1 MQLADRVRI
10 EAPRLRE
17 RLEHVRAHPP
27 PPPTERRPRQR
38 EVPTEYDGD
47 PGLLREPDGGSEW
60 DSEPEG
66 SRPVVYRAGP
76 GLDALKLAVHR
87 PEEIAGRIHEVLFVD
102 EVQRQAFCAL
112 VEHDSLHDAIAASS
126 PDVAALLRRATVDEP
141 VVGDPNLDPVD
152 SVVTVLVRSAV
163 RRALGNVEIEA
174 RSLDGSWQ
182 TNAAETTQV
191 RLWLEELDEPASGRA
206 AFERLVAW
214 LSEKEKNEA

>member
-1 MQLADRVRI
+1 
-10 EAPRLRE
+10 
-17 RLEHVRAHPP
+17 
-27 PPPTERRPRQR
+27 
-38 EVPTEYDGD
+38 
-47 PGLLREPDGGSEW
+47 
-60 DSEPEG
+60 
-66 SRPVVYRAGP
+66 
-76 GLDALKLAVHR
+76 
-87 PEEIAGRIHEVLFVD
+87 
-102 EVQRQAFCAL
+102 
-112 VEHDSLHDAIAASS
+112 
-126 PDVAALLRRATVDEP
+126 
-141 VVGDPNLDPVD
+141 VGDPNLDPVD